1 MVRTRRPRGAESDAH
16 DVEVYAT
23 GSTIIT
29 GPDYER
35 SEQPRSG
42 ADGLTPVGD
51 QFRRAVTVLHDGLDH
66 AHRFHAKSGPRMGP
80 GPPAAA
86 SAREGTKSE
95 IIWPVLLDPRRAWEF
110 AGSGQLFAEPIPRLQ
125 VDQGPRPSR
134 ATYPV
139 WTVSLRTGWV
149 KRRAA
154 QLQLSAS
161 PSFNVTVL
169 ELLPAAP
176 RRTGTR
182 SFLRAGLPAIEELA
196 RRLHASRSRHA
207 GSA

>member
-1 MVRTRRPRGAESDAH
+1 MVWIRRPRGAESDAH

-23 GSTIIT
+23 GSTIIA

-35 SEQPRSG
+35 SEQP
-42 ADGLTPVGD
+42 
-51 QFRRAVTVLHDGLDH
+51 
-66 AHRFHAKSGPRMGP
+66 HAKAGRRMRP
-80 GPPAAA
+80 GPSATA
-86 SAREGTKSE
+86 STRAGTKSE

-125 VDQGPRPSR
+125 VDQGPRPLR

-149 KRRAA
+149 TRRAA

-169 ELLPAAP
+169 VLLPVAP
-176 RRTGTR
+176 RRTGNR
-182 SFLRAGLPAIEELA
+182 SFLRAGLPAIEVLA
-196 RRLHASRSRHA
+196 RRLQATRSRHA
-207 GSA
+207 GSAEPHASPKLGSDGVLGRLYL

>member
-29 GPDYER
+29 APGHER
-35 SEQPRSG
+35 SERPRSG
-42 ADGLTPVGD
+42 AGGLTPVGD
-51 QFRRAVTVLHDGLDH
+51 QFRQAVTVRHGGLDH
-66 AHRFHAKSGPRMGP
+66 ALRFHARVGPRMGP
-80 GPPAAA
+80 GRSATA
-86 SAREGTKSE
+86 STRKGTKSE

-125 VDQGPRPSR
+125 VDREPRPSR

-149 KRRAA
+149 TRRAA

-176 RRTGTR
+176 RRTGNR

-196 RRLHASRSRHA
+196 RRLRATR
-207 GSA
+207 